1 MKKKLI
7 VWGVVILLL
16 ISLLPFPQ
24 KIERTF
30 YGIDTIDG
38 QKADIS
44 LDMTYLRFL
53 FLKDKIYGT
62 IDVKTEKETFTYGEY
77 LHYIG
82 QTLSVNN
89 ENDNAHDFSGWHWN
103 DETYTRDYGNG
114 ALGTATVGFEPLLV
128 HMSSDFDK
136 ILILHNPGQ
145 KIDAHNADEEN
156 ESQEERR
163 YVGCT
168 DKNQLKE
175 AEKYFIG
182 YYDRKD

>member
-1 MKKKLI
+1 M
-7 VWGVVILLL
+7 

-38 QKADIS
+38 QKADIAI
-44 LDMTYLRFL
+44 DMTYLRFL
-53 FLKDKIYGT
+53 FLKDKMHGT
-62 IDVKTEKETFTYGEY
+62 IDVKTEREAFTYGEH
-77 LHYIG
+77 LHYLG

-89 ENDNAHDFSGWHWN
+89 AKDKAHDLSGWYWN

-136 ILILHNPGQ
+136 VLILHNAGE
-145 KIDAHNADEEN
+145 KIDAYNTDDESA
-156 ESQEERR
+156 SQKTRR
-163 YVGCT
+163 YIGST
-168 DKNQLKE
+168 DKNKLEE
-175 AEKYFIG
+175 AEKYFTG